1 MLGRV
6 HSKIDFFDGVKERQ
20 NKQTG
25 FRKTLKRVFLS
36 FKAKLLI

>member
-1 MLGRV
+1 MLGQV
-6 HSKIDFFDGVKERQ
+6 HSKIDFYGVKERQ

-36 FKAKLLI
+36 FKAKLLT